1 MDNLAHTLVGA
12 ALGRAIA
19 GHRIRGAGL
28 VGAVAGNAPDWTE
41 LLAAPGVGPP
51 RSGLTYLEWHRGI
64 THSLLGAAIE
74 IAALTLLVGLG
85 ELWWSRRRGRP
96 AAPWPWL
103 ALCMAAAVLSHLYL
117 DWQGSYGLRPFLP
130 WSGRWYYADWVAIVD
145 PVFWLAPL
153 VALLLGER
161 RHWRPALVGLL
172 TLSGVAWLVLWRGGE
187 AVAGWVRLL
196 TLGACGLA
204 VVGWVR
210 HWFGVAGRRRAAGY
224 GLLTLGLYVAAN
236 AVASQPGKAHARE
249 AAQRRFGPG
258 AEWAALTVIG
268 QPFHWT
274 PLYASADSVAEPD
287 WAVARHLDDRAV
299 ARALRDTPQ
308 GRAMAQFAR
317 FLTAE
322 VDSSGPG
329 VVVYLRDARY
339 ARAARE
345 GWGVV
350 AIRMDHAP

>member
-28 VGAVAGNAPDWTE
+28 VGAIAGNAPDWTE

-64 THSLLGAAIE
+64 THSVLGAAIE

-145 PVFWLAPL
+145 PFFWLLPL
-153 VALLLGER
+153 IALAWGSE
-161 RHWRPALVGLL
+161 RHWRPLTAVVLPGALMTWAGFA
-172 TLSGVAWLVLWRGGE
+172 SGE
-187 AVAGWVRLL
+187 AATWVQIAWIVLALLGAYGWV
-196 TLGACGLA
+196 
-204 VVGWVR
+204 
-210 HWFGVAGRRRAAGY
+210 
-224 GLLTLGLYVAAN
+224 
-236 AVASQPGKAHARE
+236 AH
-249 AAQRRFGPG
+249 
-258 AEWAALTVIG
+258 
-268 QPFHWT
+268 
-274 PLYASADSVAEPD
+274 
-287 WAVARHLDDRAV
+287 
-299 ARALRDTPQ
+299 
-308 GRAMAQFAR
+308 
-317 FLTAE
+317 
-322 VDSSGPG
+322 
-329 VVVYLRDARY
+329 
-339 ARAARE
+339 
-345 GWGVV
+345 
-350 AIRMDHAP
+350 

>member
-1 MDNLAHTLVGA
+1 M
-12 ALGRAIA
+12 
-19 GHRIRGAGL
+19 
-28 VGAVAGNAPDWTE
+28 
-41 LLAAPGVGPP
+41 
-51 RSGLTYLEWHRGI
+51 
-64 THSLLGAAIE
+64 
-74 IAALTLLVGLG
+74 
-85 ELWWSRRRGRP
+85 
-96 AAPWPWL
+96 
-103 ALCMAAAVLSHLYL
+103 
-117 DWQGSYGLRPFLP
+117 
-130 WSGRWYYADWVAIVD
+130 
-145 PVFWLAPL
+145 
-153 VALLLGER
+153 ALLLGER

-172 TLSGVAWLVLWRGGE
+172 TLGGVAWLVLSRGGE
-187 AVAGWVRLL
+187 AVAGWLRLL
-196 TLGACGLA
+196 TLVACGLA

-224 GLLTLGLYVAAN
+224 GLLTLGLYAAAN
-236 AVASQPGKAHARE
+236 AVASLPGKAHARE

-287 WAVARHLDDRAV
+287 WAVARHLDDPAV

-339 ARAARE
+339 ARAARD

-350 AIRMDHAP
+350 AVRMDRAP

>member
-103 ALCMAAAVLSHLYL
+103 ALCMAAAVLSHLYM

-145 PVFWLAPL
+145 PFFWLLPL
-153 VALLLGER
+153 IALAWGSE
-161 RHWRPALVGLL
+161 RHWRPLTAVVLLGALMTWVVFA
-172 TLSGVAWLVLWRGGE
+172 SGE
-187 AVAGWVRLL
+187 AATWVQI
-196 TLGACGLA
+196 A
-204 VVGWVR
+204 
-210 HWFGVAGRRRAAGY
+210 
-224 GLLTLGLYVAAN
+224 
-236 AVASQPGKAHARE
+236 
-249 AAQRRFGPG
+249 
-258 AEWAALTVIG
+258 
-268 QPFHWT
+268 
-274 PLYASADSVAEPD
+274 
-287 WAVARHLDDRAV
+287 
-299 ARALRDTPQ
+299 
-308 GRAMAQFAR
+308 
-317 FLTAE
+317 
-322 VDSSGPG
+322 
-329 VVVYLRDARY
+329 
-339 ARAARE
+339 
-345 GWGVV
+345 
-350 AIRMDHAP
+350 